1 MPTLPMNQAQAFD
14 RDAARREGPRK
25 SRCDFAGDVFD
36 CGPDGHGKPRMQL
49 QRLDTPEDKEPSFAG
64 DLWAWRHVVAR
75 ARAGSALHRAT
86 LDTVDE
92 TERGLIR
99 TTCGA
104 W

>member
-1 MPTLPMNQAQAFD
+1 MPTLPMNHAQAFD
-14 RDAARREGPRK
+14 HNAAQREGW
-25 SRCDFAGDVFD
+25 DVFD

-49 QRLDTPEDKEPSFAG
+49 QRLDAPEDKEPSFAG

-75 ARAGSALHRAT
+75 ARAGSALHRAA
-86 LDTVDE
+86 LDAVDE
-92 TERGLIR
+92 TKRGLIR